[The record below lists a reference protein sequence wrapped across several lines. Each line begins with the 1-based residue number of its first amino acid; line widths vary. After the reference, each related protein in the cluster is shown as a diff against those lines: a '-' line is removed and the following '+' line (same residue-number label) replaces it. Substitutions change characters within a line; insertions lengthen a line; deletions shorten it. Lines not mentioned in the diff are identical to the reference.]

1 MSKVEIN
8 VTTHPLDFGLHKGKL
23 LGEVGDDY
31 LNWIY
36 IMAEERPH
44 TFIGRNWQPEIRWEV
59 ARRNAERLVEGQW
72 NRKPIPYNRDE
83 ILQNVAVADTVF
95 PPRDPLPRGGIVKN
109 PLDNRSLSL
118 EEVEAS
124 KVVRQEAAKQ
134 CGPPRR
140 PFCPTKKIPTDP
152 IFQMPNLNLQE
163 APAEGDEVDLLVD
176 SGWNDMS
183 VAVTNVL
190 VDEASIVLWKQF
202 GQRVDKKV
210 GFCRWMMDVSEE
222 ALNYGKLVKE
232 TMVHGGSRDFP
243 PIPNDTKT
251 YSYLGV
257 LFEYEVNREGERPRL
272 VRVL

>member
-1 MSKVEIN
+1 
-8 VTTHPLDFGLHKGKL
+8 
-23 LGEVGDDY
+23 
-31 LNWIY
+31 
-36 IMAEERPH
+36 
-44 TFIGRNWQPEIRWEV
+44 V

-109 PLDNRSLSL
+109 PLGNH
-118 EEVEAS
+118 EVRPE
-124 KVVRQEAAKQ
+124 R
-134 CGPPRR
+134 CGPK
-140 PFCPTKKIPTDP
+140 PFLPPFQRDPTQPCVKKPTDP

-210 GFCRWMMDVSEE
+210 GFCKWMMDVSEE
-222 ALNYGKLVKE
+222 ALNYGKVVKE
-232 TMVHGGSRDFP
+232 TMLHEPSRHKD
-243 PIPNDTKT
+243 IPERTTT
-251 YSYLGV
+251 YSYLGA

>member
-1 MSKVEIN
+1 MMSKVEIN
-8 VTTHPLDFGLHKGKL
+8 VMTHPLDFGIHKGKL

-59 ARRNAERLVEGQW
+59 TRRNEERMRSGDWQ
-72 NRKPIPYNRDE
+72 RKAIPYNRDE

-109 PLDNRSLSL
+109 PLDNKS
-118 EEVEAS
+118 EH
-124 KVVRQEAAKQ
+124 

-140 PFCPTKKIPTDP
+140 PFGPTAKVPINP

-163 APAEGDEVDLLVD
+163 APAEGDQVDLLVD
-176 SGWNDMS
+176 SGWNNMS

-190 VDEASIVLWKQF
+190 VDMASIVLWKQF
-202 GQRVDKKV
+202 DKRVDKKV

-222 ALNYGKLVKE
+222 ALNYGKVVKE
-232 TMVHGGSRDFP
+232 TMLHEPSRHKSVP
-243 PIPNDTKT
+243 ERTTT
-251 YSYLGV
+251 YSYLGA
-257 LFEYEVNREGERPRL
+257 LFEYEEDRQGERPRL